1 MKHYEL
7 TYLISSELSE
17 EEAKTFQDKVAS
29 LIQEEGG
36 LLDEKNVILR
46 KKLAYLIKKQTQAF
60 LSTLTFQIEPKKLPP
75 LEKKLKLEN
84 QILRYLILI
93 KPPVK
98 EMPVRRKKV
107 PEIVPKKPTPPL
119 KKKVELREIEKKLEE
134 ILKE

>member
-1 MKHYEL
+1 MKSYEL
-7 TYLISSELSE
+7 TFLISADLAE
-17 EEAKTFQDKVAS
+17 EEAKQFQDKVTS
-29 LIQEEGG
+29 LIQAEGG
-36 LLDEKNVILR
+36 ILTTRNTILR
-46 KKLAYLIKKQTQAF
+46 KKLAYPIKKQTQAF
-60 LSTLTFQIEPKKLPP
+60 LAILTFQIEPIKLIN

-107 PEIVPKKPTPPL
+107 PEIVPKKPLPPSE
-119 KKKVELREIEKKLEE
+119 KKVELKEIEKKLEE